1 MNSNSLFPEYSVLE
15 TGRNEAQAMRL
26 AEQLRQVDLQMLVT
40 DADTRSVVAR
50 LRREGIDNA
59 MQLILLTEEEVLGWY
74 NVGPV
79 FVEIL
84 SGMRQQVVGTPERIV
99 DTWHNQHRL
108 LVLPDDLDIRH
119 HEDDFFGMVMVA
131 EDEVEPAAKSSV
143 ATEGYEHP
151 ITLLERSF
159 IAAIEMTEHRWERGQ
174 VLRKYFIDGLPVDT
188 IVDTCQLPSPATLFR
203 IVGKNFREPLLRGY
217 QVKGI
222 QFSDSLLKTVKTL
235 RKNLLYA
242 PASEL
247 DVLTKLMPSRFLE
260 FLGLTLLQRTSAE
273 TFWGGDYIVREGEVE
288 RCRHTQR
295 DLFSSLQF
303 RVVAA
308 KESTIKRAIM
318 SMKHVD
324 KGRSAN
330 WIDVQFLRVLLHTH
344 PCIEADKK
352 GYRLVSERLNYDCSR
367 LARIVYDAHTPLT
380 LNDIQAQYERRYMQR
395 PGSVAIANIRKHFP
409 HIHSIRRGVWE
420 WK

>member
-1 MNSNSLFPEYSVLE
+1 MNSNNLFPEYSVLE

-84 SGMRQQVVGTPERIV
+84 SGMRQQVVGNPERIV

-151 ITLLERSF
+151 ITLLERSLV
-159 IAAIEMTEHRWERGQ
+159 AAIEMTEHRWERGQ

-380 LNDIQAQYERRYMQR
+380 LDDIQAQYERRYMQR
-395 PGSVAIANIRKHFP
+395 PGSVVIANIRKHFP

>member
-1 MNSNSLFPEYSVLE
+1 MNSNSLFPDYSVLE

-26 AEQLRQVDLQMLVT
+26 AEQLRQVDLQILVT
-40 DADTRSVVAR
+40 DADTRSVVGR

-84 SGMRQQVVGTPERIV
+84 SSMRQQVVANPERIV

-108 LVLPDDLDIRH
+108 LVLPDDLGIRH
-119 HEDDFFGMVMVA
+119 HEDDFFGMLMAA
-131 EDEVEPAAKSSV
+131 EDETACTGSNVNTDEENPV
-143 ATEGYEHP
+143 
-151 ITLLERSF
+151 TLLERSLV
-159 IAAIEMTEHRWERGQ
+159 AAIEMTEHRWERGI
-174 VLRKYFIDGLPVDT
+174 VLRKYFIDGLPVET
-188 IVDTCQLPSPATLFR
+188 IVDACHLPSSAALFR
-203 IVGKNFREPLLRGY
+203 IVMKNFRDPLLHGY

-222 QFSDSLLKTVKTL
+222 QFSDSLLKAIKTL

-242 PASEL
+242 PAAEI
-247 DVLTKLMPSRFLE
+247 DMLTKIVPLRFLE
-260 FLGLTLLQRTSAE
+260 FLGLTLLRRTSAE
-273 TFWGGDYIVREGEVE
+273 AFWGGDYIVREGEVE
-288 RCRHTQR
+288 RCRRTQR

-308 KESTIKRAIM
+308 KESTIKRAM
-318 SMKHVD
+318 QSLKSTDH
-324 KGRSAN
+324 GRNAN
-330 WIDVQFLRVLLHTH
+330 WTDTQFLRVLLKTH

-352 GYRLVSERLNYDCSR
+352 GFRLVSERLNYDCAR

-380 LNDIQAQYERRYMQR
+380 IDDIQAQYERRYMQR
-395 PGSVAIANIRKHFP
+395 PGSVAIANVRKHFP